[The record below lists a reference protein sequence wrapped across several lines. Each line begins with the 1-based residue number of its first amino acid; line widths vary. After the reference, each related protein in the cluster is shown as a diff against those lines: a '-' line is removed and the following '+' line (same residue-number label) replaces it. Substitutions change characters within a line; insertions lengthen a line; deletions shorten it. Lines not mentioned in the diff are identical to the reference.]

1 MHWKSSFAYAVALL
15 GLAPTTEAANSVVFR
30 DAQSG
35 FTFTSFDAEIQIGR
49 YMAYRVAIPANAVP
63 GQPYDAVLQVVAP
76 IDAGWAGF
84 AWGGG
89 MTRNPLAVNWASGS
103 TPVVSS
109 RWASTRVM
117 PTAYSGATYQILSR
131 ASSVNGTH
139 WKVTALC
146 KGCTSWAGSSGT
158 VVLNPAGETR
168 FAFAYSR
175 VKPSGTSPD
184 ATITVHSVQ
193 NTWMHD
199 LNGGKN
205 ANFDELRCIHL
216 LTFPDYATFCAAIL
230 RLVAGPEHRFL
241 L

>member
-35 FTFTSFDAEIQIGR
+35 FTFTSFDAAYQIGR
-49 YMAYRVAIPANAVP
+49 YISYRVAIPANATA

-76 IDAGWAGF
+76 ADVGWAGL

-89 MTRNPLAVNWASGS
+89 MVRNPLSVNWASGS

-109 RWASTRVM
+109 RWATAHST
-117 PTAYSGATYQILSR
+117 PSIYSGATHQILSR

-146 KGCTSWAGSSGT
+146 RGCTSWTGSSGT

-168 FAFAYSR
+168 FAFASSR

-184 ATITVHSVQ
+184 ATITVHFVFA
-193 NTWMHD
+193 TWMHD

-205 ANFDELRCIHL
+205 ANFDEL
-216 LTFPDYATFCAAIL
+216 
-230 RLVAGPEHRFL
+230 VAQNR
-241 L
+241 